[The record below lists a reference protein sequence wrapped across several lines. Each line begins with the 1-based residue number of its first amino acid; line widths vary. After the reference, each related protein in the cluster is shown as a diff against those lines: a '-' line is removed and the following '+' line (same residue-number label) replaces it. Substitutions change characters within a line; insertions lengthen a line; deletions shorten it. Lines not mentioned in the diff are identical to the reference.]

1 MKIEKQNYGNIIINE
16 ATRKLA
22 EIKKDKI
29 YRFKKAVQYGMNF
42 RVKDIREKQNQ
53 NNSDFNHFIVATGY
67 REYVSFS
74 LPVITSKTTGGSNKT
89 I

>member
-1 MKIEKQNYGNIIINE
+1 MKQLENYQ
-16 ATRKLA
+16 KL
-22 EIKKDKI
+22 KKTKFI
-29 YRFKKAVQYGMNF
+29 GLKEAVQYGMNF

-53 NNSDFNHFIVATGY
+53 NNSDFTHFIVATGY
-67 REYVSFS
+67 NREYVRFS

>member
-1 MKIEKQNYGNIIINE
+1 
-16 ATRKLA
+16 
-22 EIKKDKI
+22 
-29 YRFKKAVQYGMNF
+29 MNF